1 MAVLIPLVSLITW
14 ILGHTKKS
22 INVRPSPSLKVAR
35 SKCVSSSNGI
45 RLGDG
50 GYTLIIDR
58 AAAKKN
64 PGIDTNALAC
74 IFGELRVPDSVVSQV
89 QNTTILSGLQ
99 KADFGGFSAFW
110 TFSPDGGLDM
120 TISQNRS

>member
-1 MAVLIPLVSLITW
+1 MAVLVPLVSLITW
-14 ILGHTKKS
+14 IVGHTHHPS
-22 INVRPSPSLKVAR
+22 RPNALKVAW
-35 SKCVSSSNGI
+35 SKCAPSSNSV

-64 PGIDTNALAC
+64 PGIDIKALAC
-74 IFGELRVPDSVVSQV
+74 IFDELDVPDSVVSQV

-99 KADFGGFSAFW
+99 KADFRGFSASW
-110 TFSPDGGLDM
+110 AYSPDDGLNM
-120 TISQNRS
+120 SISQNRS